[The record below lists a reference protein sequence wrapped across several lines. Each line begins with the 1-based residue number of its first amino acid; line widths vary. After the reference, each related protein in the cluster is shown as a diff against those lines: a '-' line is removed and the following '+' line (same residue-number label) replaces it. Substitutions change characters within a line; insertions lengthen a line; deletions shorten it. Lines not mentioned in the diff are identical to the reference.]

1 MQQII
6 CSNDSPFFQW
16 TTQVPIS
23 FTEWKCILSAIPTKD
38 SSKCLSILKKIIIIH
53 LCSIDRLSSSDP
65 ICRSSSQLTKSDRQS
80 LPRNQV
86 FGDKVVDSFVTSAS
100 NLVQSSITNSR
111 QGIQRRKNQQ

>member
-1 MQQII
+1 MIVL
-6 CSNDSPFFQW
+6 FFNGLHKFLFLLLNGNVFYRQYQPK
-16 TTQVPIS
+16 TLQSVYQ
-23 FTEWKCILSAIPTKD
+23 FK
-38 SSKCLSILKKIIIIH
+38 KKIIIIH